1 MSTGGIFKLIT
12 NDGIQDKL
20 LMATGYLSHRL
31 KLIEKVN
38 RERPLKQVHKP
49 HILIWIIRGFTLL
62 I

>member
-38 RERPLKQVHKP
+38 KEKARKAGTQ
-49 HILIWIIRGFTLL
+49 T
-62 I
+62 